1 MWKVAIVGVA
11 SGAIGALLVLAGQGF
26 ELHVT
31 PVGMSYADLAAT
43 ALSAVAVLTTVV
55 GLFIAALAVWG
66 FTALRGMAKSAAKAH
81 VSAQLKG
88 GELRTHL
95 ERVVTEFLSGEF
107 KDGKLRELLESR
119 VDAIMFS
126 GPSDRAEE
134 EAEELFDEGATEADA
149 PDGQNRA

>member
-1 MWKVAIVGVA
+1 MWKVALIGVA
-11 SGAIGALLVLAGQGF
+11 SGVIGALAVLAGQGF

-31 PVGMSYADLAAT
+31 PVGMTYADLAAT

-55 GLFIAALAVWG
+55 GLFIAGLAIWG

-81 VSAQLKG
+81 VSAQLRE

-95 ERVVTEFLSGEF
+95 EKVVTEFLAGEF
-107 KDGKLRELLESR
+107 KDGKLRRLLEDR

-126 GPSDRAEE
+126 GPAERAEE
-134 EAEELFDEGATEADA
+134 EAEELFDQDATETDVSTDKDQA
-149 PDGQNRA
+149 